1 MQDEQTVVGRPPPVT
16 AGTLR
21 RAATLVRQVDDVRSA
36 ELAVDLPQLAAAEV
50 AERQPAESF
59 EALVG
64 RHGPAIYRMAYRM
77 TGSEADAEDLT
88 QDAFLEALR
97 AFAKFQPGTHFDRWV
112 YRIMTRTFIDS
123 VRWRRRH
130 PAISLDQPEV
140 RPPAEPGDNPD
151 EAVTRA
157 EASQQVHRV
166 LATLPREFRQAIIL
180 VDLEGLSY
188 EEAAHAM
195 NCAVGTVR
203 SRLHRGR
210 CLMRERLRSYVRDK

>member
-1 MQDEQTVVGRPPPVT
+1 MDT
-16 AGTLR
+16 
-21 RAATLVRQVDDVRSA
+21 VRSM
-36 ELAVDLPQLAAAEV
+36 ELVAVEV
-50 AERQPAESF
+50 AEDQPAESF
-59 EALVG
+59 EALVR

-77 TGSEADAEDLT
+77 TGSEVDAEDLT

-130 PAISLDQPEV
+130 PAISLDRPEI
-140 RPPAEPGDNPD
+140 RPPVEPGDNPD
-151 EAVTRA
+151 VAVTRA
-157 EASQQVHRV
+157 ETSQQVHRA
-166 LATLPREFRQAIIL
+166 LATLPREFRQAIVL

-188 EEAAHAM
+188 EEAARAM
-195 NCAVGTVR
+195 ACAVGTVR

-210 CLMRERLRSYVRDK
+210 SLLRLRLRAYVRDK